1 MNDSL
6 APIVEQRQRRYLE
19 TFSRKIAVLKKDLGR
34 LAGQDAGTDE
44 KSSRKPQDS
53 LKRQAQ
59 GLLNAG
65 PVYDLPSVSAWAK
78 EFIALVEDTAAGSGD
93 KRGRLIASLH
103 EKIEGLEALQR
114 NLLEAMGVD
123 ISESGPAVE
132 PVRPDGD
139 DSGEKES
146 PSQTPGSQAS
156 RSSPAPFDFGG
167 PGDIADRISSVL
179 KEDERGPEGT
189 ERLQS
194 FSGVAWSNLA
204 SGDAKEAKAASEM
217 PGKTTEQGARTPTVE
232 PHDTQRDTES
242 LSLSDVVEIPDG
254 GERVEPPEISVK
266 KPPPVHPDDEPAAD
280 ALQVEFTVAVVDP
293 DPATMEAAQGALK
306 PDLFSV
312 RQISGPDR
320 AHSEIVDLSPDIILL
335 DPTAGGNLSVLNGLA
350 RDPLTSVIPVV
361 LVGGKN
367 PGSGVSWIP
376 KPIDLSQLD
385 SVVFS
390 SISSAGPTQ
399 EETAVEDLRVLNLDG
414 LVGFIDSELRHGL
427 IETAYGP
434 GHGRPFPLKSRAEVL
449 ASTWS
454 LVAVARNAVH
464 NASRGEIKFLPS
476 SRGGL
481 GLMALSSSD
490 ELPEEEESE
499 STVSRQEVSD
509 LAGMSVLVADDD
521 MEIREIFQKVLAE
534 AGMKVSVA
542 ADGEAA
548 LEKIRS
554 SRPDVVISDILMPK
568 MDGWELL
575 SRMRQD
581 FTLRF
586 IPVIMISW
594 KEDFIQRLE
603 ELSTEADGYLRKEV
617 EQKQILERIAGVL
630 KPRLY
635 LERRLAEGM
644 SPSIAG
650 RIERLGVIT
659 IIDTVRK
666 LKPQSMIRFRDNY
679 GTYEAHI
686 FNGEL
691 VNVVRPGQQADIHA
705 SPDDNLERL
714 LAMSVGRF
722 SVEVLPPGKGK
733 VFSADTKS
741 LFEKAAVRL
750 NNLVSLTA
758 GGAILRAKRIVLD
771 ALKADSYRK
780 VVPAKLATT
789 VEMLSSG
796 MKPRELVLSSR
807 ISPRDIESLVM
818 DLIRRGVVKDIE
830 PLPKE
835 EIEDLD
841 ELKLARMD
849 HPKPP
854 DLRESIESRK
864 AAARDA
870 RVKSG
875 EGKNIL
881 QKPAL
886 AVALGLGILVTGIIV
901 GWLLSMPGGQTADGA
916 GTAVTAALPA
926 AQKVNTL
933 SEPVERETGGEEVQE
948 KAQEPEPEPE
958 PEPEAEEEEPVKL
971 GEMEIR
977 QEPEKP
983 SSPKKK
989 KVVSTYDEEEAPA
1002 ARKKRAPE
1010 PEPEPEPV
1018 KKSQAKQAPAKAPV
1032 KEPAKKTEK
1041 KPEAQAPAPA
1051 PKPPPASAGTLV
1063 INKQPGVNE
1072 PVKVFIDGKSS
1083 GTAPLKLKLKPG
1095 LHEIKFV
1102 VGNASSLRMVM
1113 VAKGITK
1120 RVTPNVQVP

>member
-34 LAGQDAGTDE
+34 LASQDAGTDE

-78 EFIALVEDTAAGSGD
+78 EFIALVEDAAAVSGKEKD
-93 KRGRLIASLH
+93 RLIASLH

-123 ISESGPAVE
+123 VSESGPAVE

-139 DSGEKES
+139 DS
-146 PSQTPGSQAS
+146 SQAPGGQAP

-167 PGDIADRISSVL
+167 PGDLADRISSVL
-179 KEDERGPEGT
+179 KDDERDPDGT

-204 SGDAKEAKAASEM
+204 AGHAAEEKAPSEM
-217 PGKTTEQGARTPTVE
+217 PGKTTEQSAGTPTPAVE

-254 GERVEPPEISVK
+254 GERAEPPEISIQ

-280 ALQVEFTVAVVDP
+280 ALQVEFTVAIVDP

-390 SISSAGPTQ
+390 SISSAGPPQ
-399 EETAVEDLRVLNLDG
+399 EEAAVEDLRVLNLDG
-414 LVGFIDSELRHGL
+414 LVDFIGSELRHGL

-490 ELPEEEESE
+490 EVPEEESE
-499 STVSRQEVSD
+499 GTVSRQDLSD
-509 LAGMSVLVADDD
+509 LAGISVLVADDD
-521 MEIREIFQKVLAE
+521 VEIREIFQKVLAG

-548 LEKIRS
+548 LAKIRS

-630 KPRLY
+630 KPRLF

-644 SPSIAG
+644 SPGIAG
-650 RIERLGVIT
+650 RIERLGIIT
-659 IIDTVRK
+659 IVDTVRK

-691 VNVVRPGQQADIHA
+691 VNVVKPGQKADIHA

-722 SVEVLPPGKGK
+722 SVEVLPPGRGK
-733 VFSADTKS
+733 VFSTDTNS
-741 LFEKAAVRL
+741 LFEKAAVRM
-750 NNLVSLTA
+750 NKLVSLTA
-758 GGAILRAKRIVLD
+758 SGAILRAKRIDLD
-771 ALKADSYRK
+771 PLKADSYRK

-789 VEMLSSG
+789 VEILSSG
-796 MKPRELVLSSR
+796 TKPRDLVLSSR

-830 PLPKE
+830 PLAGE

-854 DLRESIESRK
+854 DLRQSIESKK

-875 EGKNIL
+875 EGKTIL

-886 AVALGLGILVTGIIV
+886 AVAMGLGVLVTGIIV
-901 GWLLSMPGGQTADGA
+901 GWLLSMPGRQLPAD
-916 GTAVTAALPA
+916 TAVTAALPA

-933 SEPVERETGGEEVQE
+933 SEHVEQETVGEAVQDRAPE
-948 KAQEPEPEPE
+948 AEPEPEPE

-983 SSPKKK
+983 SAAKKK
-989 KVVSTYDEEEAPA
+989 KVVSPYVEKEAPA
-1002 ARKKRAPE
+1002 AVKKREAE

-1018 KKSQAKQAPAKAPV
+1018 KKPPAKQEPAKASAKEPV
-1032 KEPAKKTEK
+1032 KAPEKKAEK

-1051 PKPPPASAGTLV
+1051 PKPPPASVGTLV

-1072 PVKVFIDGKSS
+1072 PVKVFIDGRSY
-1083 GTAPLKLKLKPG
+1083 GTAPLKLQLKPG

-1102 VGNASSLRMVM
+1102 VGSASSLRMVM